1 MAEQP
6 CDRMIS
12 ANKDSRIAAHMSS
25 NLKENILIQLIFRPR
40 NFRSSCR
47 QEALY

>member
-12 ANKDSRIAAHMSS
+12 ANKDSRIAAHMSRKHF
-25 NLKENILIQLIFRPR
+25 NPTDI
-40 NFRSSCR
+40 
-47 QEALY
+47 

>member
-25 NLKENILIQLIFRPR
+25 NLKENILIQLIFRRR